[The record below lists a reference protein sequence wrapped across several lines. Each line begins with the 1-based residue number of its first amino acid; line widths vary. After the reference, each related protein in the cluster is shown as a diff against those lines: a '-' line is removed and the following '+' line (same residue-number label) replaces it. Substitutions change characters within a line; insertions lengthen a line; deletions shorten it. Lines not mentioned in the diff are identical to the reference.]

1 MADAHNRKAG
11 NKGDVWKHF
20 VLTAVVDAL
29 VTTKNADQS
38 FSYVDTHCSLGTF
51 SLVGTDEWKKGIGGF
66 FDKDW
71 KLADHP
77 YFEIERRAYDQGKYL
92 GSWTIVKELLR
103 SHGLKGDLRLFDIS
117 DSVAKAL
124 NGEAGYSQS
133 SGFQAVLSGSRRPD
147 LILCDPAYSEQR
159 ERDWRSIRD
168 FASRCNGDN
177 LAALIWYPVF
187 VKEPPLAAFAE
198 NVIAEVRWP
207 CRGANQMM
215 RGCGMIALGPAGQVV
230 RAIESDLLEVAE
242 ALGGS
247 VTRRPATCAV

>member
-20 VLTAVVDAL
+20 VLAAV
-29 VTTKNADQS
+29 ADSLMSRKDSGQS
-38 FSYVDTHCSLGTF
+38 FSYVDTYCSHGTF
-51 SLVGTDEWKKGIGGF
+51 SLAGADEWKKGIGEF
-66 FDKDW
+66 YVRDW
-71 KLADHP
+71 SLADHP
-77 YFEIERRAYDQGKYL
+77 YFAIEQREREREIYL
-92 GSWTIVKELLR
+92 GSWMIVKELLR
-103 SHGLKGDLRLFDIS
+103 SHGLKGDLRLFDTS

-124 NGEAGYSQS
+124 KGEARYSQS

-159 ERDWRSIRD
+159 EQDWRSIRD
-168 FASRCNGDN
+168 FASKCTGDN

-207 CRGANQMM
+207 CRGANHNDAWLWDD
-215 RGCGMIALGPAGQVV
+215 RTRSS
-230 RAIESDLLEVAE
+230 RANRSGD
-242 ALGGS
+242 
-247 VTRRPATCAV
+247 

>member
-20 VLTAVVDAL
+20 VLAAVADAL
-29 VTTKNADQS
+29 LAGRSSGQS
-38 FSYVDTHCSLGTF
+38 FSYVDTHCSHGSF
-51 SLVGTDEWKKGIGGF
+51 SLAGGDEWKKGIGVF
-66 FDKDW
+66 YNRDW
-71 KLADHP
+71 RLADHP
-77 YFEIERRAYDQGKYL
+77 YFEIERRASELGRYL
-92 GSWTIVKELLR
+92 GSWMIVRELLR
-103 SHGLKGDLRLFDIS
+103 SHGLNGDLRLFDIS
-117 DSVAKAL
+117 PLVAEAL
-124 NGEAGYSQS
+124 KDEAGFSQS

-159 ERDWRSIRD
+159 EQDWRSIQD
-168 FASRCNGDN
+168 FATKCSGND

-215 RGCGMIALGPAGQVV
+215 RGCGMIALGPAGQIV
-230 RAIESDLLEVAE
+230 RAAESDLAEVAE

-247 VTRRPATCAV
+247 VTLRLATS

>member
-20 VLTAVVDAL
+20 ALAAVADAL
-29 VTTKNADQS
+29 MSRMDSGQS
-38 FSYVDTHCSLGTF
+38 FSYVDTHCSHGTF
-51 SLVGTDEWKKGIGGF
+51 SLVGADEWKKGVGEF
-66 FDKDW
+66 YNKDW
-71 KLADHP
+71 GLADHP
-77 YFEIERRAYDQGKYL
+77 YFAIEQREHERETYL
-92 GSWTIVKELLR
+92 GSWMIVKELLR

-124 NGEAGYSQS
+124 KGEAGYSQS

-159 ERDWRSIRD
+159 EQDWRSIRD
-168 FASRCNGDN
+168 FASKCRGDD
-177 LAALIWYPVF
+177 LAALIWYPIF

-198 NVIAEVRWP
+198 DVIAEVRWP

-215 RGCGMIALGPAGQVV
+215 RVG
-230 RAIESDLLEVAE
+230 
-242 ALGGS
+242 
-247 VTRRPATCAV
+247 